1 MRRAKMPSPTPAC
14 LSKVPTRING
24 LDEIMEGGLPQARTT
39 LLFGEPG
46 SGKTVLGLEILYR
59 AAMDGEPG
67 ILLSFEE
74 SPQALRQNAATLG
87 FDLPTLESEGKLL
100 LLEGKID
107 HRSLVEGK
115 FGLEP
120 LMAIISG
127 KAEEMGATRV
137 MLDALDV
144 LLGLLE
150 EPSRVRA
157 ELHFLADWLAR
168 CGLTSLMT
176 LKPRQAGRGRAFQD
190 FFYSMADCVIAL
202 DARVLNQVTTRRLRI
217 VKYRG
222 SGFGRNEY
230 PFVITPSGVRTIPIT
245 AFQLDHK
252 PFGGR
257 LPSGVDRLDGLL
269 GGGVFRRSCVL
280 LAGEPGTGKT
290 LLASSFVQEAC
301 RRGER
306 VLYVSFEE
314 AEEVLVRNVSSAG
327 IDLFSPRQRGLLRF
341 LTAMP
346 ESRGAEE
353 HLMEVVELVE
363 TFGPEHVVVDAISA
377 CRRMGGE
384 QAAFDFLMRLL
395 NFLKEKGITV
405 ILVNQTSG
413 TKAHLEI
420 SGEGISSMIDTVIF
434 FSYVHGDGE
443 TNRAIQ
449 VLKTRG
455 SAHSNQVRECVITDQ
470 GIKVMDAYSGPGGVL
485 TGTARKIQEAKDALE
500 ARRMEAQIRLRE
512 TELARL
518 KASLKAEQARL
529 KAEIEQ
535 AQWELARLREEK
547 QRNDMEMAERLSMRE
562 RGIWSRV
569 GPPGQGPESEAGH
582 GS

>member
-1 MRRAKMPSPTPAC
+1 MEHSGLEEPGKQPQAKSLP
-14 LSKVPTRING
+14 KVPTHIKG
-24 LDEIMEGGLPQARTT
+24 LDEILNGGLPQGRTT
-39 LLFGEPG
+39 LVSGEPG

-59 AAMDGEPG
+59 AAMNGEPG

-87 FDLPTLESEGKLL
+87 FDLPALESAGKLL
-100 LLEGKID
+100 LLEGRAN
-107 HRSLVEGK
+107 HRAKVEGE

-127 KAEEMGATRV
+127 KAKEMGATRV

-150 EPSRVRA
+150 EPYRVRA

-168 CGLTSLMT
+168 CGLTSIMT
-176 LKPRQAGRGRAFQD
+176 LKPRQAGAGRAFQD

-222 SGFGRNEY
+222 SDFGRNEY

-245 AFQLDHK
+245 AFQLLHK
-252 PFGGR
+252 PFAEK

-314 AEEVLVRNVSSAG
+314 SEEALVSNVSSAG

-363 TFGPEHVVVDAISA
+363 AFGPEHVVVDAISA

-420 SGEGISSMIDTVIF
+420 SGNGISSMIDTVVF

-443 TNRAIQ
+443 SNRVIQ

-455 SAHSNQVRECVITDQ
+455 SAHSNQVRECVITEK
-470 GIKVMDAYSGPGGVL
+470 GIKVLDPYIGPGGVL
-485 TGTARKIQEAKDALE
+485 TGTARKIQEARDAQE
-500 ARRMEAQIRLRE
+500 ARRVEAEIQLRE
-512 TELARL
+512 MELARL
-518 KASLKAEQARL
+518 EAALGAQQARL
-529 KAEIEQ
+529 KARIEH
-535 AQWELARLREEK
+535 AHWELARLRAEK
-547 QRNDMEMAERLSMRE
+547 EKAIAEGAERLSLRE
-562 RGIWSRV
+562 GGVRSGV
-569 GPPGQGPESEAGH
+569 EEMPGD
-582 GS
+582 